1 MTSTRQR
8 RKVRVFASNVSAM
21 SESEQNAPSASL
33 AVSDRGDREALGR
46 VAALPP
52 VTIDKLLRLAALRLE
67 ESEKRELEADL
78 VKIIELVDAL
88 RQVDT
93 TDVAPLAHPLESVQ
107 PLRPDRITESV
118 ERGRYQDGAPLVR
131 DGLYLVPRVVS

>member
-1 MTSTRQR
+1 M
-8 RKVRVFASNVSAM
+8 
-21 SESEQNAPSASL
+21 
-33 AVSDRGDREALGR
+33 
-46 VAALPP
+46 PP

-107 PLRPDRITESV
+107 PLRSDRITESV

>member
-1 MTSTRQR
+1 
-8 RKVRVFASNVSAM
+8 M
-21 SESEQNAPSASL
+21 SEQSAPSAPL
-33 AVSDRGDREALGR
+33 AVSDRGDCEALGR

-52 VTIDKLLRLAALRLE
+52 VTIDKLLRLSALRLE

-78 VKIIELVDAL
+78 AKIIELVDAL